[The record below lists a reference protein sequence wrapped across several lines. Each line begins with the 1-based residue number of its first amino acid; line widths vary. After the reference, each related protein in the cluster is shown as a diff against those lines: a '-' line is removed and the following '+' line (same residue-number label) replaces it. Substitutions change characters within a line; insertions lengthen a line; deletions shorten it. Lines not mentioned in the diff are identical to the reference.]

1 MSQKCYLEVYSKH
14 NELKDFKK
22 VEYWDKYIK
31 LIDPILSDMKEPINS
46 TALSKKINELLP
58 EFKDEYYP
66 VRYHSKVGEDYF
78 VYNNQISFKYN
89 IPDTFLMPFKK
100 GQERFS
106 YNTDFELMDDLFS
119 GCHLEYKTTVR
130 EGLPLME
137 KRMEFLKDS
146 NFKTGCEQV
155 VKFLKDMPLDS
166 ILVLNSGDIYIEDSP
181 QYVLDEISRIDE
193 MFLNMD
199 NKINYMEA

>member
-14 NELKDFKK
+14 NDLTKTKE
-22 VEYWDKYIK
+22 VEYWNKYIE
-31 LIDPILSDMKEPINS
+31 LIEPIIAKMENPIKS
-46 TALSKKINELLP
+46 SFISEKIKELLP
-58 EFKDEYYP
+58 EFKDDYYP
-66 VRYHSKVGEDYF
+66 LRYHSKVNGDYF
-78 VYNNQISFKYN
+78 VYNKQLSFKYC

-100 GQERFS
+100 GQEKFS
-106 YNTDFELMDDLFS
+106 YNTDFELTDDMFS
-119 GCHLEYKTTVR
+119 NCTLEYTTTVK
-130 EGLPLME
+130 EGLKTLE
-137 KRMEFLKDS
+137 NRIKYIKDS
-146 NFKTGCEQV
+146 NFKNGCINV
-155 VKFLKDMPLDS
+155 MNFLKDLPLDS